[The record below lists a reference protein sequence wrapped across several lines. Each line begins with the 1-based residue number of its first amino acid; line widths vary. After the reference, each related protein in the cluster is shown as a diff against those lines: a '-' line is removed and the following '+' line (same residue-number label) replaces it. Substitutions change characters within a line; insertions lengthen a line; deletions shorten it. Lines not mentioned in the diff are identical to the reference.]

1 VLDKITPQPINTFT
15 EPIQFI
21 NGGAPTIPRTYI
33 YLRPEGEQPTDTEFI
48 WFAER
53 ARTQP
58 GWKYYELVSGHDA
71 MIIVPDA
78 VAALLLE
85 AVSE

>member
-1 VLDKITPQPINTFT
+1 MGQP
-15 EPIQFI
+15 
-21 NGGAPTIPRTYI
+21 GAPA
-33 YLRPEGEQPTDTEFI
+33 GQPSETEFI

-58 GWKYYELVSGHDA
+58 GWQYRELVSGHDA
-71 MIIVPDA
+71 MIIIPEA

-85 AVSE
+85 QD

>member
-1 VLDKITPQPINTFT
+1 MSKVQFV
-15 EPIQFI
+15 EPVHFI

-33 YLRPEGEQPTDTEFI
+33 YLRPPGEQPTDTEFVC
-48 WFAER
+48 FAER

-58 GWKYYELVSGHDA
+58 GWTYRELVSGHDA
-71 MIIVPDA
+71 MIIIPEA

-85 AVSE
+85 VVPG

>member
-1 VLDKITPQPINTFT
+1 V
-15 EPIQFI
+15 
-21 NGGAPTIPRTYI
+21 
-33 YLRPEGEQPTDTEFI
+33 

-58 GWKYYELVSGHDA
+58 GWTYHELVSGHDA
-71 MIIVPDA
+71 MIIIPEA

-85 AVSE
+85 AVPG